1 MTYLI
6 KPVTVFNGVTNIDII
21 APIYYALSETIEIQ
35 NPRILPNKKP
45 PNNKLNKN
53 IQNTSI
59 ESLFKS
65 PNQ

>member
-6 KPVTVFNGVTNIDII
+6 KPVTVFKGVTNKDII
-21 APIYYALSETIEIQ
+21 APIYYALSEIIEIQ
-35 NPRILPNKKP
+35 NPKILPNKKP
-45 PNNKLNKN
+45 PISKLNKN

-65 PNQ
+65 PSQ